1 MASVVETAS
10 VHSIELRSGQGS
22 LQSRARDR
30 TTGGARDD
38 IDATSATIVTINQA
52 SVIADSEVPDG
63 GYGWTVVAGSAVI
76 TFWYIG
82 VSYSWGVIQAALV
95 NSGLSTAS
103 TLSFVGSLMP
113 AGISFLG
120 VLNATIIRKIG
131 ARAAAALGVSF
142 FGAGEILSSFT
153 VHNIGGMF
161 VTAGVIMGIGLR

>member
-10 VHSIELRSGQGS
+10 AQSIELRLLQGS
-22 LQSRARDR
+22 IQSRSRDR
-30 TTGGARDD
+30 AIGRTHHDG
-38 IDATSATIVTINQA
+38 ATSLNSVTINQA

-113 AGISFLG
+113 ACISFLG
-120 VLNATIIRKIG
+120 VLNASIIRKFG
-131 ARAAAALGVSF
+131 ARAAAVLGVSF

-153 VHNIGGMF
+153 IHNIGGMF